1 MPKIIENFF
10 ENNVFTYQ
18 SFSCSSVSDTIHL
31 APNMP
36 ASTIYKVMSDNTM
49 EIQFAYAAKKGLVR
63 LNKNGTIAENNVLG
77 SFIAIANQK
86 RPDYTAFFK
95 ENGFIFPISE
105 NEYEEIS
112 PGQLNTVSERLR
124 NTVELMS
131 GVSSIHKNY
140 NRLFALLFLLVFS
153 PDTEIKTSR
162 MDYTYKTCHHKLLDL
177 LTDPSNVPQRIDM
190 GIVRAGMDSYTVYDS
205 ILEKEVDLDSREY
218 NNYIGG
224 YSTSS
229 STMGNLIYLYAN
241 FCGDIEIKKAIDLL
255 YHIFHDY
262 GCMPEMTYENGT
274 VFENGVHDFSDEIKK
289 AIVDVSKYVI
299 GEEINANL
307 SGIYP
312 LYDINTMTPSWK
324 VGSLLSA
331 LYFSIFYIKPD
342 MELYRQCSNP
352 RCGKYF
358 LVKTT
363 STRTKYCSTECCN
376 RVTQD
381 TYRKNQRAKKE
392 N

>member
-1 MPKIIENFF
+1 MPKIVENFF
-10 ENNVFTYQ
+10 ENNIFTYQ
-18 SFSCSSVSDTIHL
+18 SYSCNSVSDTIHIN
-31 APNMP
+31 PNMP
-36 ASTIYKVMSDNTM
+36 ASIIYKVMSNANK
-49 EIQFAYAAKKGLVR
+49 EVQFAYAAKKGLVR

-77 SFIAIANQK
+77 SFIAIGNQK
-86 RPDYTAFFK
+86 KSDYTSFFTD
-95 ENGFIFPISE
+95 NGFLFPISDT
-105 NEYEEIS
+105 EYEEIS
-112 PGQLNTVSERLR
+112 PGQLNAISERLR

-140 NRLFALLFLLVFS
+140 NKLFALLFLLLFS
-153 PDTEIKTSR
+153 PDAEVKTSR

-177 LTDPSNVPQRIDM
+177 LTDTSTVPQRIEM
-190 GIVRAGMDSYTVYDS
+190 GIIKAGMDSYTVYDS
-205 ILEKEVDLDSREY
+205 VLDKTVDLDSQEY
-218 NNYIGG
+218 LDCISG
-224 YSTSS
+224 YSTTSA
-229 STMGNLIYLYAN
+229 TMGNLVYLYAN
-241 FCGDIEIKKAIDLL
+241 YNGDIEIKKSIDLL

-262 GCMPEMTYENGT
+262 GCMPEMTYERGT
-274 VFENGVHDFSDEIKK
+274 VFENGEHEFSEEIKN
-289 AIVDVSKYVI
+289 AILDVSKYII

-312 LYDINTMTPSWK
+312 LYDTNTMTPSWR
-324 VGSLLSA
+324 VNSLLSA

-342 MELYRQCSNP
+342 MELYRQCANP

-363 STRTKYCSTECCN
+363 STRTKYCGVECCN

>member
-1 MPKIIENFF
+1 MPKIIENFY
-10 ENNVFTYQ
+10 ENNIFTYQ
-18 SFSCSSVSDTIHL
+18 SFSCSSVSDTIHI

-36 ASTIYKVMSDNTM
+36 ASTIYKVMSDNSK

-63 LNKNGTIAENNVLG
+63 LNKNGTVAENNVLG

-86 RPDYTAFFK
+86 KPDYTTFFTQ
-95 ENGFIFPISE
+95 NGFLFPISDS
-105 NEYEEIS
+105 NYEEIS
-112 PGQLNTVSERLR
+112 PGQLNAISERLR

-131 GVSSIHKNY
+131 GISSIHKNY
-140 NRLFALLFLLVFS
+140 SRLFALLFLIIFS

-162 MDYTYKTCHHKLLDL
+162 MNYTYKTCHHKLLDL
-177 LTDPSNVPQRIDM
+177 LTDPSGVPQRIDM
-190 GIVRAGMDSYTVYDS
+190 GIIRAGMDSYTVYDS
-205 ILEKEVDLDSREY
+205 VLNKNIELDSQEY
-218 NNYIGG
+218 NDYIGG
-224 YSTSS
+224 YSTTS

-241 FCGDIEIKKAIDLL
+241 YGEDIEIKKAIDLL
-255 YHIFHDY
+255 YHVFRDY
-262 GCMPEMTYENGT
+262 GCIPEMTYEYGT
-274 VFENGVHDFSDEIKK
+274 TFENGVHEFSNEIKK
-289 AIVDVSKYVI
+289 AIIDVSKYVI

-312 LYDINTMTPSWK
+312 LYDTHTMTPSWR
-324 VGSLLSA
+324 VSSLLSA

-342 MELYRQCSNP
+342 MELYRQCANP

-381 TYRKNQRAKKE
+381 TYRKNQRTKTE

>member
-36 ASTIYKVMSDNTM
+36 ASTIYKVMSDNTK

-86 RPDYTAFFK
+86 KPDYTVFFK

-112 PGQLNTVSERLR
+112 PGQLNAVSERLR

-177 LTDPSNVPQRIDM
+177 LTNPSNVPQRIDM

-205 ILEKEVDLDSREY
+205 ILEKEVELDSREY
-218 NNYIGG
+218 NDYIGG

-229 STMGNLIYLYAN
+229 STMGNLMYLYAN
-241 FCGDIEIKKAIDLL
+241 FCEDIEIKKAIDLL

-274 VFENGVHDFSDEIKK
+274 IFENGVHDFSDEIKK
-289 AIVDVSKYVI
+289 AIIDVSKYVI

-312 LYDINTMTPSWK
+312 LYDTNTMTPSWR

-381 TYRKNQRAKKE
+381 TYRKNQRTKKE